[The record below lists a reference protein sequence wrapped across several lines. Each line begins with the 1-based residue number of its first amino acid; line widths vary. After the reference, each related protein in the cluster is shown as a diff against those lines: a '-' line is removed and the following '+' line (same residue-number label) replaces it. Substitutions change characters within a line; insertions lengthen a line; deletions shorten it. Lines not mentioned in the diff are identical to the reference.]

1 MLEQRALRALQNVL
15 PKGQVFTDQA
25 TRVSYE
31 VDAGLDKGKPDGVV
45 FPRSAEEVQR
55 LVRWSAEHNVP
66 LVARG
71 AGTGL
76 SGGAVADRGGV
87 IVEFSQMN
95 RILDFDDLGRS
106 VMVQPA
112 VINLS
117 LDGRVKE
124 HGLYFPPDPAS
135 QRASTIGGNVAENSG
150 GPHCFKYGVTTN
162 YVTGMQVVLAD
173 GAAIRVGG
181 HAFDYPEY
189 DLCGLIT
196 GSEGMLALMTSI
208 TTRLLRNPPGIRT
221 MLAIFH
227 SVEEAG
233 VAVSAVI
240 AAGLLPA
247 TLELM
252 DQKIIGIVEP
262 FAHAGLPLDAKAILV
277 IDIDGYPEGLDAQV
291 QEVQQL
297 MQQHGAY
304 EVRTSSN
311 DEERAKIWLARKSV
325 AGAITRLA
333 PAYYTVDVT
342 VPRSR
347 LAEVLLKV
355 DQICEHY
362 MVRTGYLLHAGDGNL
377 HPMMLI
383 PEPDNPEYMR
393 RVHSASW
400 EMVKC
405 CVDMGGSLTGEH
417 GVGIEKRDYMTLM
430 HTPAELLAMWDVKQ
444 AFDPQGIFNPGK
456 VFPHPKDNESGPF
469 AGYTAQ
475 LDRQTEETQPL
486 GDILTPATA
495 EAAAQE
501 LMQIAKEGRHVV
513 ITGQV
518 LEAIDVLSA
527 VAPYVETLL
536 PADAMLT
543 TGAML
548 TSYATTIQQDTQPVH
563 AMLSTSSLSGIK
575 TYAPDDL
582 FITVGAGTTLHEIQ
596 QFLAKDK
603 KRVPLHS
610 PWPDATIGGII
621 STNLNAPLRMRYGA
635 IRDQVLCGTVALTD
649 GRVIRTGRPIV
660 KNVAGFDLPKAFIG
674 SHGTLG
680 LWTDVTL
687 KLFVQPRRMRTL
699 LYPVEDMRQ
708 GLLWGRKFLPLAL
721 VASAIL
727 LCKGSQQTG
736 LSGLPQSP
744 YVLAYT
750 AEGMDE
756 DVEAELQQVRHAIAD
771 AGGPAAVELE
781 EYTGSDLWTA
791 MLTQSLGN
799 ATVVRV
805 GVPVRDL
812 PVYVQDQSAPL
823 HHGSFIADLAN
834 GFVYAS
840 TTAKEQVAVS
850 SWLAQL
856 RQPAVAHEGYALVL
870 ALPEGITDIDK
881 WGYQPEGLGVM
892 RALKKQWDAKDI
904 LNRGLFVL

>member
-1 MLEQRALRALQNVL
+1 MLKQQALQALRALL

-25 TRVSYE
+25 TLIAYE

-45 FPRSAEEVQR
+45 FPHTAQEVQR
-55 LVRWSAEHNVP
+55 LMRWAAEYDVP

-87 IVEFSQMN
+87 IVEFSHMN
-95 RILDFDDLGRS
+95 RILDFDELGRS
-106 VMVQPA
+106 VVAQPA

-117 LDGRVKE
+117 LDERVKL

-173 GAAIRVGG
+173 GSIVRVGG

-196 GSEGMLALMTSI
+196 GSEGMLALITSI
-208 TTRLLRNPPGIRT
+208 TTRLLRNPPGVRT
-221 MLAIFH
+221 MLAIFR

-233 VAVSAVI
+233 AAVSAVI

-277 IDIDGYPEGLDAQV
+277 IDIDGYPESLDAQV
-291 QEVQQL
+291 QEVQHL
-297 MQQHGAY
+297 MQTHGAY

-347 LAEVLLKV
+347 LAEILVKV
-355 DQICEHY
+355 DEICERY
-362 MVRTGYLLHAGDGNL
+362 TVRTGYLLHAGDGNL

-393 RVHSASW
+393 RVHHASW

-417 GVGIEKRDYMTLM
+417 GVGIEKREYMSLM
-430 HTPAELLAMWDVKQ
+430 HTPAELLAMWEVKQ
-444 AFDPQGIFNPGK
+444 AFDPHGILNPGK

-469 AGYTAQ
+469 AGYAPMRDG
-475 LDRQTEETQPL
+475 LAEETEL
-486 GDILTPATA
+486 VMDMLTPATA
-495 EAAAQE
+495 EEAARA
-501 LMQIAKEGRHVV
+501 LARVAKEGRHVI
-513 ITGQV
+513 ITGRELV
-518 LEAIDVLSA
+518 PNSELA
-527 VAPYVETLL
+527 VAPSIETLL

-543 TGAML
+543 SGAML
-548 TSYATTIQQDTQPVH
+548 SSSTTTAPKQVSSASIPV
-563 AMLSTSSLSGIK
+563 STSRLSGIK

-582 FITVGAGTTLHEIQ
+582 FITVGAGTPLREIQ

-603 KRVPLHS
+603 KQVPLCS
-610 PWPDATIGGII
+610 PWPDATLGGII
-621 STNLNAPLRMRYGA
+621 SANINAPLRMRYGA
-635 IRDQVLCGTVALTD
+635 IRDLVLCGTVALAD
-649 GRVIRTGRPIV
+649 GRVIRAGRPIV

-680 LWTDVTL
+680 LWTDITL
-687 KLFVQPRRMRTL
+687 KLFVQPRRKHTL
-699 LYPVEDMRQ
+699 LYPVEDIRQ
-708 GLLWGRKFLPLAL
+708 GVLWGRSLLPLAL

-727 LCKGSQQTG
+727 LCKTDQ
-736 LSGLPQSP
+736 LPGFPALPDSP

-750 AEGMDE
+750 AEGMGE
-756 DVEAELQQVRHAIAD
+756 DVEAELQQVRHAIAH
-771 AGGPAAVELE
+771 AGGPSAVEVE
-781 EYTGSDLWTA
+781 QYTGNDLWA
-791 MLTQSLGN
+791 AILNAALGN
-799 ATVVRV
+799 ALLVRV

-812 PVYVQDQSAPL
+812 PGYVQDQSALLNDGP
-823 HHGSFIADLAN
+823 FIADLAN
-834 GFVYAS
+834 GLIYAS
-840 TTAKEQVAVS
+840 TTRKEPDAANT
-850 SWLAQL
+850 WLAQL
-856 RQPAVAHEGYALVL
+856 RQTALAREGYAIVL
-870 ALPEGITDIDK
+870 HLPEDMQRIER
-881 WGYQPEGLGVM
+881 WGYQPEGLSVM
-892 RALKKQWDAKDI
+892 RALKKHWDAEDI
-904 LNRGLFVL
+904 LNRGVFLV